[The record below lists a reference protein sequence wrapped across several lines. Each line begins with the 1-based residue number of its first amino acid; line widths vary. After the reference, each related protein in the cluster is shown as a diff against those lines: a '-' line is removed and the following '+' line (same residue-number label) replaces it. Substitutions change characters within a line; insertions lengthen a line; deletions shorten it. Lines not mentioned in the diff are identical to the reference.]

1 MFYIARK
8 TYNRPGHNL
17 IDSDVITIRTA
28 PAQVAGQTIV
38 DDGNYLYFGDYAV
51 VSHGSYETLSAA
63 RQALVDKFSA
73 VHKID
78 AYAEPDVVETYN
90 SETRL
95 RLHHNPRL
103 QERVHAYMRDQLVKS
118 AQSVVWSK
126 TPHASDYSTV
136 GVVAEDVQD
145 GLRIS
150 AQKIAGD
157 HQITDTHSSIT
168 PGLSGVVT
176 LTIDITGAND
186 AMQLVAGIYPADSPD
201 SHNHP
206 GAIGAVF
213 EIGGDSPKVL
223 RLSNEHGGKT
233 SAVAKKRT
241 GGITLQLVSDW
252 RASFGGKYA
261 SDEMRFTLILLDPKT
276 GIQQWTPTDDKSLI
290 IQRISAQTTAQ
301 IADDEQLGELIK
313 KTETS
318 INALGYTIGP
328 DALAV
333 ALDVRDIV
341 AAQPQ
346 TAHELPPLPPPH
358 AVARDPNKPPK
369 FWPTDLGGPN
379 RSSMSPDIGWWD
391 GVQHN
396 VADQYSTT
404 GVDAVTVSRYTR
416 GGQYIEGGLQL
427 IATPGSGMHVA
438 WDETGPVI
446 LDGAGAAFFGAHI
459 TDVHGVPRI
468 AISSHPENVDYER
481 GVIYDLRTGTAQAWH
496 WPDKHAD
503 YQMWLAPDGSGGW
516 WALAKFAWGSGFSGK
531 KCRHHLWLLNDT
543 ANPRGSWTS
552 AHYER
557 VTASHA
563 LTARAKK

>member
-118 AQSVVWSK
+118 TQSSGWSTQPK
-126 TPHASDYSTV
+126 SSDYSSIGMITD
-136 GVVAEDVQD
+136 DVQD
-145 GLRIS
+145 GLRIE
-150 AQKIAGD
+150 AKKIAGE
-157 HQITDTHSSIT
+157 HQIISLHDSIT
-168 PGLSGVVT
+168 PDITGIVT
-176 LTIDITGAND
+176 LTVDITGAD
-186 AMQLVAGIYPADSPD
+186 DGMSLFTGIG
-201 SHNHP
+201 P
-206 GAIGAVF
+206 GGDDRHLDRALGALF
-213 EIGGDSPKVL
+213 EIGGDSPKVKAF
-223 RLSNEHGGKT
+223 SENAGKT

-241 GGITLQLVSDW
+241 GGITLELISDW
-252 RASFGGKYA
+252 RASFDGKYA
-261 SDEMRFTLILLDPKT
+261 SDDLRIWIALIDPET
-276 GIQQWTPTDDKSLI
+276 GAQQWTPSDDKSLI

-346 TAHELPPLPPPH
+346 TEHELPPLPPPH

-404 GVDAVTVSRYTR
+404 GVDAVTVSRYTQ
-416 GGQYIEGGLQL
+416 GGRYIEGGLQL
-427 IATPGSGMHVA
+427 IATPGTGMHVA

-446 LDGAGAAFFGAHI
+446 LDNTGAAFFGAHI

-468 AISSHPENVDYER
+468 AISSHPENVDDER

-496 WPDKHAD
+496 WPDKHQD

-531 KCRHHLWLLNDT
+531 KCRHHLWLLNET
-543 ANPRGSWTS
+543 AQPRGSWKS

>member
-118 AQSVVWSK
+118 TQSSGWSTQPK
-126 TPHASDYSTV
+126 SSDYSSIGMIT
-136 GVVAEDVQD
+136 EDVQD
-145 GLRIS
+145 GLRLS
-150 AQKIAGD
+150 AKKVAGD
-157 HQITDTHSSIT
+157 HRIISLHDSIT
-168 PGLSGVVT
+168 PDITGLVT
-176 LTIDITGAND
+176 LTIDITGAD
-186 AMQLVAGIYPADSPD
+186 DDMRLFA
-201 SHNHP
+201 
-206 GAIGAVF
+206 AIGSGGDDNHLDHALGALF
-213 EIGGDSPKVL
+213 EIGGDSPKVKAV
-223 RLSNEHGGKT
+223 SENAGKT
-233 SAVAKKRT
+233 SAQAKKRT
-241 GGITLQLVSDW
+241 GGITLELISDW
-252 RASFGGKYA
+252 RASFDGKYA
-261 SDEMRFTLILLDPKT
+261 SDELRIWIALIDPKT
-276 GIQQWTPTDDKSLI
+276 GAQQWTPSDDKSLI

-346 TAHELPPLPPPH
+346 TSHELPPLPPPH

-404 GVDAVTVSRYTR
+404 GVDAVTVSRYTQ
-416 GGQYIEGGLQL
+416 GGRYIEGGLQL
-427 IATPGSGMHVA
+427 IATPGTGMHVA

-446 LDGAGAAFFGAHI
+446 LDNTGAAFFGAHI

-468 AISSHPENVDYER
+468 AISSHPENVDDER

-516 WALAKFAWGSGFSGK
+516 WALAKFAWGPGFSGK
-531 KCRHHLWLLNDT
+531 ECRHHLWLLNET
-543 ANPRGSWTS
+543 AQPRGSWTS